1 MAQFKTRSVYE
12 EPSQIR
18 WFHASAAGQPLGR
31 LAARIATVLRGKHK
45 PSFTPHVD
53 NGDFVV
59 ITDAERV
66 VLTGAKWHQK
76 MYYHHS
82 GYSGGLKTESA
93 EHLRERR
100 PEEIVRR
107 AVVGMLPHNS
117 LGRKMARKLK
127 VYAGSEHPHEA
138 QNPQPLLG

>member
-1 MAQFKTRSVYE
+1 MAQFKTRSVYV
-12 EPSQIR
+12 EPNQCN
-18 WFHASAAGQPLGR
+18 WFQVSAAGQPLGR
-31 LAARIATVLRGKHK
+31 LAARVATILRGKHK
-45 PSFTPHVD
+45 PSFTPHAD

-76 MYYHHS
+76 MYYRHS
-82 GYSGGLKTESA
+82 GYPGGLKTESA
-93 EHLRERR
+93 EHLRQRK
-100 PEEIVRR
+100 PEEVVRR
-107 AVVGMLPHNS
+107 AVVGMLPHNT

-138 QNPQPLLG
+138 QNPQPLPG

>member
-12 EPSQIR
+12 EPNQIG
-18 WFHASAAGQPLGR
+18 WFHVSAAGQPLGR
-31 LAARIATVLRGKHK
+31 LAARVATVLRGKHK

-59 ITDAERV
+59 VTDAERV

-100 PEEIVRR
+100 PEEVVRR